1 MGEGRWIVDVRGGVI
16 GIYYASEREPGCAE
30 NWPEPCLRIDGE
42 RVIDPES
49 GALVGWR
56 MPQSRVRT
64 AEMIAE
70 RLNSSGVV
78 PQYEEPA
85 S

>member
-16 GIYYASEREPGCAE
+16 GIYYASEREHGCAE
-30 NWPEPCLRIDGE
+30 NWPDPCLRIDGE

-70 RLNSSGVV
+70 RLNISCVA
-78 PQYEEPA
+78 PQREESA

>member
-70 RLNSSGVV
+70 RLNISGVV

>member
-56 MPQSRVRT
+56 MPQSRART

-70 RLNSSGVV
+70 QLNISGVA

>member
-1 MGEGRWIVDVRGGVI
+1 MRKNRWIADVRGGVI
-16 GIYYASEREPGCAE
+16 GIYYASERVAGCAE

-42 RVIDPES
+42 RVIAPES

-70 RLNSSGVV
+70 RLNISGVV